1 MLKRKILT
9 ALIVAVFAIPSLFV
23 TALAV
28 EPYMVRNINNIAP
41 AASFSGCITCYVN
54 TSEKIRN
61 HTNGKFSCKLDKAL
75 NGTYFCKNTNY
86 ASTSLIGSTYTQGY
100 KDAYVYERD
109 SSGTTKTDY
118 KYSNGRTYPSS
129 AASVD
134 PINNY
139 IPVCV
144 RHEVT
149 VPHPVTAE
157 SLMHIR
163 NYE

>member
-9 ALIVAVFAIPSLFV
+9 TLLITAITVPSLLI

-28 EPYMVRNINNIAP
+28 EPSMVRSIDGIAL
-41 AASFSGCITCYVN
+41 ASGFSSCSTCYIN
-54 TSEKIRN
+54 SSQNIKN
-61 HTNGKFSCKLDKAL
+61 HPNGTFSCKLDKAL
-75 NGTYFCKNTNY
+75 NGTYSCKNTNY
-86 ASTSLIGSTYTQGY
+86 ATTCLEGSTDTEGY

-109 SSGTTKTDY
+109 ANGNTKTDY
-118 KYSNGRTYPSS
+118 KTASSRFYPSE
-129 AASVD
+129 AWVNPVD
-134 PINNY
+134 SY

-149 VPHPVTAE
+149 ASHPNTEE
-157 SLMHIR
+157 SLLHVR